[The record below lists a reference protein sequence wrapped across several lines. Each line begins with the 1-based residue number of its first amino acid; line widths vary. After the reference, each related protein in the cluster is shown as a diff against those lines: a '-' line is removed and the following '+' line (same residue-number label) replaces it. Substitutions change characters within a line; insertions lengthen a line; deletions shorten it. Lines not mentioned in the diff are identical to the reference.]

1 VAENAAFAKGQG
13 FPFPLLCDTSRD
25 IGVKYGA
32 ADSPAAGV
40 AKRITYVIGP
50 DGRILQVHEKVD
62 VKSHPR
68 AILESLP
75 GHGPS

>member
-32 ADSPAAGV
+32 ADSAEARS
-40 AKRITYVIGP
+40 AKRVTFVIGP
-50 DGRILQVHEKVD
+50 DGRILQAHPKVD
-62 VKSHPR
+62 VKSHPK
-68 AILESLP
+68 AILESL
-75 GHGPS
+75 